1 MRPSEQLLSGRV
13 NGQRIISGG
22 NQHETLLTSL
32 FAPEEYI
39 FIPKNITTEAEL
51 EGYVKSLFPYF
62 PDTVYP
68 MIQNF
73 YPEPTQSNG
82 LYDDMT
88 GRIAAMSGEL
98 LLNCPSYWLAQAFP
112 SGNAYNYEWQSIPSS
127 LLTNGSSSCNPRNGF
142 DRFVSRRFPISTGNR
157 TVTIYI
163 RTPNGLVYCLR

>member
-13 NGQRIISGG
+13 NGERLISGG

-39 FIPKNITTEAEL
+39 FIPKNITTEA
-51 EGYVKSLFPYF
+51 GVKEYIKSTFPYL

-68 MIQNF
+68 MIQHF
-73 YPEPTQSNG
+73 YPEPTQSLG

-98 LLNCPSYWLAQAFP
+98 ILNCPSYWLAQAFP
-112 SGNAYNYEWQSIPSS
+112 AGNAYHYEWQSTPSS
-127 LLTNGSSSCNPRNGF
+127 LLANGSSSCNPRNGSY
-142 DRFVSRRFPISTGNR
+142 RFVSR
-157 TVTIYI
+157 
-163 RTPNGLVYCLR
+163 